1 MNTNDLDLAIRSL
14 DDDLNAEET
23 AHIQRLLHLSPE
35 VRAEMDRLH
44 ALRRLVAEEG
54 GSSFA
59 PHFADRVMEQVA
71 PWTSAERRTST
82 EAQTVRARLQAAWQA
97 WLPERV
103 PAWSLALGVALVL
116 VGIGLALWPRP
127 VVVAVPYGERLSMVL
142 PDGSSVEL
150 GGGSTL
156 RYKPFQPEGART
168 VRLEGEAFF
177 KVIKEPR
184 PFVVETFN
192 ARVAVR
198 GTSFNVQAWQTDVR
212 EATVVTLASGAVE
225 LTPRTPHRVRGK
237 LSEAVPVRLAPGET
251 SAVVGDTTAARSP
264 AAARLDRALSWRS
277 GGLAFAD
284 EPLGSVAQALER
296 RFDVEIALAS
306 AEIADLPIAYF
317 NPNPVSAASVLDALA
332 HIHGLQFRRTSEG
345 FVILKE

>member
-23 AHIQRLLHLSPE
+23 AHVQRLLHLSPE

-44 ALRRLVAEEG
+44 ALRRLVAG
-54 GSSFA
+54 KGNSSFA

-71 PWTSAERRTST
+71 ARTSAERRTSA
-82 EAQTVRARLQAAWQA
+82 EAQTVGARFQAAWQA

-142 PDGSSVEL
+142 TDGSSVEL

-225 LTPRTPHRVRGK
+225 LTPRT
-237 LSEAVPVRLAPGET
+237 SEAMPVRLAPGET